1 MDITP
6 EYINNVLVKETGKGK
21 EAMMLASQVAVDVY
35 LEKDL
40 SYLEGKPL
48 IENSNICFMSNVTK
62 KQHLSVS

>member
-1 MDITP
+1 MFALKIILKNVQRMDITP

-40 SYLEGKPL
+40 SYP
-48 IENSNICFMSNVTK
+48 
-62 KQHLSVS
+62 VSRRKAID